1 MEEIT
6 RVFALKITFIEQ
18 VKPEDIVAD
27 KNKAAENLCR
37 VLDMCLDCDDIVVEQ
52 VQDFVMDK

>member
-27 KNKAAENLCR
+27 KNKAAENLR
-37 VLDMCLDCDDIVVEQ
+37 RILDMCLDCDDIVVEQ